1 MVLTSTKPTIENIMG
16 IAGRILKERAMGYKI
31 RNAEMN
37 DIPSIVHINRTCLP
51 ENYPVY
57 FFEDLLKR
65 YNKAFFVATTEDDQV
80 VGYVMPRI
88 EWKPGFF
95 RKFIIKSLHIVS
107 IAVLPGH
114 RRKGLGYVLMA
125 YSMNAGVKEYG
136 CRETYLEVRVSNEPA
151 INLYKKLGYEI
162 IRVLAHYYLDGEDA
176 YLMARP
182 L

>member
-1 MVLTSTKPTIENIMG
+1 MVLQTKPTIKEIMEYSRKLLVEKA
-16 IAGRILKERAMGYKI
+16 IGYRI
-31 RNAEMN
+31 RNAEMR
-37 DIPSIVHINRTCLP
+37 DISSIVYINRTCLP

-65 YNKAFFVATTEDDQV
+65 YGKAFYVAVTEDDQV

-95 RKFIIKSLHIVS
+95 KKFIIKSLHIVS
-107 IAVLPGH
+107 IAVLPNH
-114 RRKGLGYVLMA
+114 RRRGLGYILMA
-125 YSMNAGVKEYG
+125 YAMDAGVREYG
-136 CRETYLEVRVSNEPA
+136 CKETYLEVRVSNHPA

-162 IRVLAHYYLDGEDA
+162 IRVLEHYYLDGENA

-182 L
+182 I

>member
-1 MVLTSTKPTIENIMG
+1 MVYSTRPSIKE
-16 IAGRILKERAMGYKI
+16 ILEYSEKLLVEKAVGYRI
-31 RNAEMN
+31 RNAEMK
-37 DIPSIVHINRTCLP
+37 DISSIVHINRTCLP

-65 YNKAFFVATTEDDQV
+65 YNKAFFVATTEEDHV

-107 IAVLPGH
+107 IAVLPSH
-114 RRKGLGYVLMA
+114 RRRGLGYILMA
-125 YSMNAGVKEYG
+125 YAMNAGVKEYG

>member
-1 MVLTSTKPTIENIMG
+1 M
-16 IAGRILKERAMGYKI
+16 AGRPSIDEIVEEANRLLMGKAHGYSV
-31 RNAEMN
+31 RNAVKE
-37 DIPSIVHINRTCLP
+37 DIASIVHINRTCLP

-57 FFEDLLKR
+57 FFEDLLRR
-65 YNKAFFVATTEDDQV
+65 YNKAFYVVTTSSGEV

-88 EWKPGFF
+88 EWKPGFYRRF
-95 RKFIIKSLHIVS
+95 VIKSLHIVS

-114 RRKGLGYVLMA
+114 RRRGLGYILMA
-125 YSMNAGVKEYG
+125 YSMMAGARKYG

-151 INLYKKLGYEI
+151 INLYRKLGYEI